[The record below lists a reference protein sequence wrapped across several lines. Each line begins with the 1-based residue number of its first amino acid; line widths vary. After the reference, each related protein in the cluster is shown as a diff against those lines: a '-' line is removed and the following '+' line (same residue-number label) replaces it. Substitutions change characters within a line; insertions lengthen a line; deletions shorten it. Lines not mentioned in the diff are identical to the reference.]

1 MSGWGRGS
9 TEGGNLIPLRP
20 LTLAE
25 LMDSALE
32 LLRRNAR
39 GLLAASAILAVVEQL
54 LLYPVKAAVGV
65 VAPYHFADRLGA
77 VWLVLAVGL
86 GTETAIIALLGGLA
100 ARAAVPALV
109 GGDAAPRWL
118 AGRGSRLGALLA
130 LAALVGAGGALTAA
144 AGLVPW
150 FFWYLFT
157 GLAAPAL
164 VIDRLGPLAA
174 LSRSFV
180 MVGRGR
186 WRPGG
191 IRLLGYLAWYAIR
204 LALAAGGTAALQLV
218 VHLPGRTWSMLVTM
232 VAWAVVNTVAY
243 AVLGCLDAVLHVEN
257 RMRVEGLDLALSRA
271 LRRGVPPDRILA
283 GG

>member
-1 MSGWGRGS
+1 V
-9 TEGGNLIPLRP
+9 IPLRP

-25 LMDSALE
+25 LLDAAVE

-39 GLLAASAILAVVEQL
+39 GLFAVSAVLALTEQGL
-54 LLYPVKAAVGV
+54 LFPLRVAAGTVPPNYTHPPG
-65 VAPYHFADRLGA
+65 DRLG
-77 VWLVLAVGL
+77 VFWLLVAVGL
-86 GTETAIIALLGGLA
+86 GTEAAIVAVLGGLA

-109 GGDAAPRWL
+109 GGDPTPPRV
-118 AGRGSRLGALLA
+118 GALLG
-130 LAALVGAGGALTAA
+130 LAALVGAGATLTAT

-150 FFWYLFT
+150 FLWYLFT

-164 VIDRLGPLAA
+164 VIDRLGPVGA
-174 LSRSFV
+174 LGRSFL

-204 LALAAGGTAALQLV
+204 VALVTGGFAALRLI
-218 VHLPGRTWSMLVTM
+218 VHVPGR
-232 VAWAVVNTVAY
+232 AWLTIAPVIAWVVVDTIAY
-243 AVLGCLDAVLHVEN
+243 AVLGCLDAVLHLEN

-271 LRRGVPPDRILA
+271 LRRGDPPDRILA
-283 GG
+283 GR

>member
-1 MSGWGRGS
+1 MRD
-9 TEGGNLIPLRP
+9 EVIIPLRP
-20 LTLAE
+20 LTMAE
-25 LMDSALE
+25 LLDSALE

-39 GLLAASAILAVVEQL
+39 GLLAASAILAAIEQL
-54 LLYPVKAAVGV
+54 LLYPVRAVAGAV
-65 VAPYHFADRLGA
+65 PPYYDPFEDRLGA

-86 GTETAIIALLGGLA
+86 GTETAVIALLGGLA

-109 GGDAAPRWL
+109 GGDPAPRWL
-118 AGRGSRLGALLA
+118 AGRGSRLGALLV
-130 LAALVGAGGALTAA
+130 LATLVGAGAALTAA

-164 VIDRLGPLAA
+164 VIDRLGPVTA
-174 LSRSFV
+174 LGRSFV

-204 LALAAGGTAALQLV
+204 LALAAGGTAALQLI

-232 VAWAVVNTVAY
+232 AAWTIVNTVAY

-257 RMRVEGLDLALSRA
+257 RMRVEGLDLALGRA